1 MRPVCDDAG
10 TGTRSRGLKCR
21 AGGRLGSR
29 FLAGLRLAL
38 LLGTFVCVGGWK
50 WEVGVEYV
58 KSEVLGA
65 GPVSVDHASA
75 WVALKGPWRQAC
87 GRVSGR

>member
-1 MRPVCDDAG
+1 VRPIGDDAG
-10 TGTRSRGLKCR
+10 TGTRSRGLKSY
-21 AGGRLGSR
+21 AGGRFGARILV
-29 FLAGLRLAL
+29 GLRIAL
-38 LLGTFVCVGGWK
+38 LLSTFVCVGGWK

-58 KSEVLGA
+58 KSRGLGA
-65 GPVSVDHASA
+65 RTVSVDHASA